1 MTHLACPSMP
11 EPQHWIEEGLATS
24 VEPVAR
30 PQTGQLAVAEM
41 WRELMR
47 DMPKGEPLDGDEGLD
62 HTPTWGRTYWGGAM
76 FCLLADV
83 KIRERTQNRKGLE
96 DALRA
101 ILSHGGTIAEDWEI
115 KKALAVGDKAT
126 GTNVLRDLYQ
136 QMGDKPAPVDL
147 TQLWNKLG
155 LSLNGGHVVFNDQA
169 ADAAIRLAIT
179 SPRQWFQ
186 FELPPWASV
195 MEPVPHLH

>member
-1 MTHLACPSMP
+1 
-11 EPQHWIEEGLATS
+11 
-24 VEPVAR
+24 
-30 PQTGQLAVAEM
+30 
-41 WRELMR
+41 
-47 DMPKGEPLDGDEGLD
+47 
-62 HTPTWGRTYWGGAM
+62 M

-155 LSLNGGHVVFNDQA
+155 LSLNRGPLVVNDHTA
-169 ADAAIRLAIT
+169 GPAIPVAFT
-179 SPRQWFQ
+179 SPR
-186 FELPPWASV
+186 
-195 MEPVPHLH
+195 